1 MSKDKLKRERNIFD
15 KTLRRRES
23 MVLLDLAR
31 QLNNERIRTTMKSK
45 QIEELQEKERCID
58 NLESQLQEVEES
70 RSDGDLGGITMRT
83 TGIKDEENHL

>member
-45 QIEELQEKERCID
+45 QIEELQEKEQCIE
-58 NLESQLQEVEES
+58 NLESQLQEV
-70 RSDGDLGGITMRT
+70 
-83 TGIKDEENHL
+83 